1 MRVIP
6 MRDLRPVMRPTAV
19 RPLAHAGGPARGA
32 AFTLIELL
40 VVIAIIA
47 ILAGMLLPT
56 LSKSK
61 ERAKR
66 IACMNNLKQW
76 GLSLTLYADDSR
88 SQFPRAGQA
97 PPYWVDLSFRNL
109 IHSNY
114 SVGRVQFY
122 CPSNSKWNRD
132 DFWKWPATDAAVM
145 GYCYFA
151 GEPDYNDDPVL
162 KRTATTQPI
171 FAQKNTDQP
180 FYKVIMTDLNRKLDG
195 EWGRPGD
202 RDPLMRGVNHYRP
215 QGDQPEGANQTYL
228 DGHVAW
234 VNAIRFVRTPKM
246 IQGSTQIYFDG
257 GD

>member
-1 MRVIP
+1 MKRAHRRIP
-6 MRDLRPVMRPTAV
+6 
-19 RPLAHAGGPARGA
+19 

-47 ILAGMLLPT
+47 ILAGMLLPA
-56 LSKSK
+56 LSKAK

-66 IACMNNLKQW
+66 ITCLNNLKQW
-76 GLSLTLYADDSR
+76 GLSLTMYADDFDAR
-88 SQFPRAGQA
+88 FPRAGQN
-97 PPYWVDLSFRNL
+97 PPYWVDLAFRNL

-114 SVGRVQFY
+114 SVGRAQFY
-122 CPSNSKWNRD
+122 CPSNIKWNRD
-132 DFWKWPATDAAVM
+132 DFWKWPDSDAAVM

-162 KRTATTQPI
+162 RRAATFQPI
-171 FAQKNTDQP
+171 FAQKNTERP
-180 FYKVIMTDLNRKLDG
+180 FYKVIMVDLNRKLSG

-202 RDPLMRGVNHYRP
+202 PDPLMRGVNHYRP
-215 QGDQPEGANQTYL
+215 QGDQPEGANHTYL

-234 VNAIRFVRTPKM
+234 INAARFLDHPKM

-257 GD
+257 DE